1 MTYIWDCSSC
11 AYYTPHYEEFYNPS
25 YVYRC
30 KGSDKLHCFEQEFNK
45 KKRGFN
51 GIWKINIGFN
61 HAKEV
66 LSKL

>member
-11 AYYTPHYEEFYNPS
+11 AYYIPHYEEFKPS

-45 KKRGFN
+45 KIHGFK
-51 GIWKINIGFN
+51 GIWKIDMGFN